1 VIIHVVTQ
9 EEAGGAQ
16 LLALRLCRAHR
27 AAGVAA
33 ETWFLY
39 RKSDAVPGEPGV
51 RRFAQTRPSPLAIPG
66 LLARL
71 VAELRTV
78 RPTAVL
84 AHTHWANLLVP
95 LAARCAGIRRRV
107 AVLHS
112 PVVDLPLASAWAEL
126 AAARIDPGAVR
137 VAIAPAVA
145 RAWPGRPPLVIANGL
160 PPALPGDGARLRA
173 GLGLASGT
181 PVVAAV
187 GRLASEKGH
196 ADLVAALAVLPGVH
210 AAIAGTGSCADAL
223 RAAAGR
229 IGVADRLHLLGA
241 LPPAGVADLLAA
253 ADAFAMPSRFEGL
266 SLALLEAMRAGLP
279 VVASAVPGNRDALG
293 HEDPAGLLVP
303 PGDVAA
309 LAAALQRVL
318 SDRGEAHRLGA
329 AAVRR
334 AADFGEDAM
343 VAAWHRLLGVA

>member
-1 VIIHVVTQ
+1 
-9 EEAGGAQ
+9 
-16 LLALRLCRAHR
+16 
-27 AAGVAA
+27 
-33 ETWFLY
+33 
-39 RKSDAVPGEPGV
+39 
-51 RRFAQTRPSPLAIPG
+51 
-66 LLARL
+66 
-71 VAELRTV
+71 
-78 RPTAVL
+78 
-84 AHTHWANLLVP
+84 
-95 LAARCAGIRRRV
+95 
-107 AVLHS
+107 
-112 PVVDLPLASAWAEL
+112 
-126 AAARIDPGAVR
+126 
-137 VAIAPAVA
+137 
-145 RAWPGRPPLVIANGL
+145 
-160 PPALPGDGARLRA
+160 
-173 GLGLASGT
+173 
-181 PVVAAV
+181 
-187 GRLASEKGH
+187 
-196 ADLVAALAVLPGVH
+196 VH